1 MGATEDVRVVRI
13 CLPEVILEGEL
24 AVKEGQPVVIFAHG
38 SASSRHSPRNR
49 FVAHALN
56 EAGIGTL
63 LFDLLTREEDLEY
76 ERRFDIGLLSVRL
89 EKVTKWLKQQPEGLK
104 AKIGYFGASTGAA
117 AALKAAADLAK
128 DIGAVVSC
136 GGRPDLAGNALGR
149 LEAPT
154 LLTVGGLDDTVI
166 QLNREAYRMMRGIK
180 ELKIVP
186 DATHLLEEPGT
197 LEEVALLAVA
207 WFKKYLASPSSTI
220 PTFSKSDKK
229 KSRSDSTFS

>member
-49 FVAHALN
+49 FVAHALH

-63 LFDLLTREEDLEY
+63 LFDLLTREEDMEY
-76 ERRFDIGLLSVRL
+76 ERRFDIGLLTLRL
-89 EKVTKWLKQQPEGLK
+89 EKVTRWLKQQPEGLK

-117 AALKAAADLAK
+117 AALKAAADLGK
-128 DIGAVVSC
+128 DISAVVSG
-136 GGRPDLAGNALGR
+136 GGRPDLAGDALGR
-149 LEAPT
+149 VEAPT

-186 DATHLLEEPGT
+186 GATYLLEEPGT
-197 LEEVALLAVA
+197 FEEVALLAVT
-207 WFKKYLASPSSTI
+207 WFKKYLASPYGRFQSPI
-220 PTFSKSDKK
+220 RKSQD
-229 KSRSDSTFS
+229 R